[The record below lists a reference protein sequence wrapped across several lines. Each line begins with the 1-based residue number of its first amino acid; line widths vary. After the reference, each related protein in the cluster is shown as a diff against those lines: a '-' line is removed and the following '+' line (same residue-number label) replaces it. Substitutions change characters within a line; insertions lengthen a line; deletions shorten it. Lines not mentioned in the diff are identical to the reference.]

1 MARWRTWGSLL
12 LLLESE
18 DDDDGRAGK
27 GVVGFAGKGSSRVWL
42 RATVE
47 KPREWAVV
55 RVWRR
60 RSVGVA
66 GDQAMLRS

>member
-12 LLLESE
+12 LLLLLES
-18 DDDDGRAGK
+18 DDDGRAGN

-42 RATVE
+42 RATVA

>member
-12 LLLESE
+12 LLLES

-42 RATVE
+42 RATVA

-55 RVWRR
+55 RV
-60 RSVGVA
+60 
-66 GDQAMLRS
+66 